1 MRVGSLLAALLPMS
15 IATAGLA
22 QPQAPPK
29 VAATETAAFIECI
42 QTVYKKMAASGVT
55 PERFELVINGACI
68 PEADTMAT
76 ATEAAFMRMG
86 AGTLSYA
93 DNKETTDHVMVKWHA
108 SLRAYIARLLSD
120 YTASY
125 AIMAASL
132 ATASKPDAR

>member
-1 MRVGSLLAALLPMS
+1 MS

-93 DNKETTDHVMVKWHA
+93 DNKETTDQVMVKWHA